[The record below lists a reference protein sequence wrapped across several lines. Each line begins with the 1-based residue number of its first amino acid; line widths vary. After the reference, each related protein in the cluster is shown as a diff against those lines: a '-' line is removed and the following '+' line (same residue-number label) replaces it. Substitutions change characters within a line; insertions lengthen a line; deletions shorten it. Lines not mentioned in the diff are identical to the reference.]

1 MKLTPEN
8 IVEAAEIILGEGWLD
23 YEPPLAPGQTEFQ
36 RHLAAL
42 AAGQCVCC
50 GSWWECDEAMENP
63 ALNDGLYCI
72 DCAEK
77 LSGFYDGDD
86 ITARQRE
93 GYEEIFYELRR
104 RVTVHWVNLFQETY
118 PVERGQDVIFCR
130 NVMIYF
136 DVPSRTLLVE
146 RLADMLAPGG
156 YLIVG
161 HSESLIGIPHRLTP
175 VWPSVYMRPE

>member
-8 IVEAAEIILGEGWLD
+8 IVEAAEIIFGEGWLD

-36 RHLAAL
+36 RHLTAL

-72 DCAEK
+72 DCADK

-93 GYEEIFYELRR
+93 GYEEVFHELRR
-104 RVTVHWVNLFQETY
+104 RVTFRTIEEARADRDRFFAALAAQTNQE
-118 PVERGQDVIFCR
+118 PDHV
-130 NVMIYF
+130 
-136 DVPSRTLLVE
+136 
-146 RLADMLAPGG
+146 
-156 YLIVG
+156 
-161 HSESLIGIPHRLTP
+161 
-175 VWPSVYMRPE
+175 